1 LLEREPGL
9 SARTRKY
16 LETTQRALDDVAHTV
31 ARMAEFYRQRE
42 PALTLAPIQINS
54 LIPQVMDLTR
64 ARWSDMPQQRGVV
77 IQTCLD
83 LGSDLPAVA
92 GIESEIRE
100 GLVNLI
106 FNAVDAMPEGGTL
119 TLRTRASGEHPLS
132 SPGRLV
138 YVEAMDTGVGMDD
151 ETRRRCLEPFFTTK
165 GERGTGLGLAMVFGM
180 AQRHGAEIEIESAAG
195 EGTTVRL
202 AFPIAALVSN
212 ETPLPR
218 IYATCSRLRILLIDD
233 DPMMVRSLR
242 DFLEADGHSVVAA
255 SGGQEGIDAFR
266 AAESNQPF
274 SLVFTD
280 LGMPRVDGRQVARA
294 VKATRSSTPVIMLTG
309 WGHRLVAEGD
319 VPPHVD
325 RVLNKPPKLRELRT
339 ALGDLV
345 TSSEV
350 TGLS

>member
-1 LLEREPGL
+1 
-9 SARTRKY
+9 
-16 LETTQRALDDVAHTV
+16 
-31 ARMAEFYRQRE
+31 
-42 PALTLAPIQINS
+42 
-54 LIPQVMDLTR
+54 
-64 ARWSDMPQQRGVV
+64 
-77 IQTCLD
+77 
-83 LGSDLPAVA
+83 
-92 GIESEIRE
+92 
-100 GLVNLI
+100 
-106 FNAVDAMPEGGTL
+106 
-119 TLRTRASGEHPLS
+119 
-132 SPGRLV
+132 
-138 YVEAMDTGVGMDD
+138 
-151 ETRRRCLEPFFTTK
+151 
-165 GERGTGLGLAMVFGM
+165 
-180 AQRHGAEIEIESAAG
+180 
-195 EGTTVRL
+195 VRL

-212 ETPLPR
+212 ETQLPR
-218 IYATCSRLRILLIDD
+218 VYATCSRLRILLIDD